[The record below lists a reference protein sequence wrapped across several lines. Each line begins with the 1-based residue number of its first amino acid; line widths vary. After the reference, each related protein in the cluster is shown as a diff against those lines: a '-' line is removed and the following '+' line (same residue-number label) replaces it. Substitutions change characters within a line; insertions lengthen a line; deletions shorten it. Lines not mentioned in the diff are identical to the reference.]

1 VATIRIIALDIDGT
15 LLDPQ
20 FQVSAR
26 NLEALKRAHDAGIHI
41 ILGTGRRHQ
50 FAMPIAQALGFD
62 LWLISSNGAVTKS
75 SAGEPFHR
83 DLLPA
88 AVAREFCQYMD
99 EFRHHMVLTFDREG
113 KGALVIESADR
124 LNQSIAR
131 WMKSNEA
138 FIEYVVPIE
147 TSLTEDPIQA
157 MLSGAVAPMKI
168 AEKRIKAAPF
178 TDRITLLKTQ
188 YDVRDLCILDVLN
201 VECSKGHALK
211 RWADAHG
218 ISRDEVMAIG
228 DNYNDLEMLEYA
240 GVPFV
245 MGNACDEIKQNG
257 WPVTLGN
264 DQSGVAAAMEQVG
277 I

>member
-1 VATIRIIALDIDGT
+1 VTTIKIIALDIDGT

-26 NLEALKRAHDAGIHI
+26 NLAALRRAHDAGVQI

-62 LWLISSNGAVTKS
+62 VWLISSNGAVTKS
-75 SAGEPFHR
+75 AAGELFHR

-88 AVAREFCQYMD
+88 NVAREFCRYM
-99 EFRHHMVLTFDREG
+99 EAFRHNTVLTFDREG
-113 KGALVIESADR
+113 KGALIIESTDQ
-124 LNQSIAR
+124 LDLSIAR
-131 WMKSNEA
+131 WMKSNA
-138 FIEYVVPIE
+138 PFIDYVVPLE
-147 TSLTEDPIQA
+147 DSLTVDPIQA
-157 MLSGAVAPMKI
+157 MICGPIALMKQ
-168 AEKRIKAAPF
+168 AEERIKGAPF

-188 YDVRDLCILDVLN
+188 YEARDLCILDALN
-201 VECSKGHALK
+201 AECSKGHALR
-211 RWADAHG
+211 RWADHHG
-218 ISRDEVMAIG
+218 VSRDEVMAIG
-228 DNYNDLEMLEYA
+228 DNYNDLEMLEFA

-264 DQSGVAAAMEQVG
+264 DQSGVAAALEQVG